1 MSLENPLIHNDDL
14 TKLLS
19 HRNIA
24 RDQRRE
30 LENAIYSFTQFP
42 PIIFVGRVKD
52 SCVYRIGINEV
63 HKHTI
68 LKFDTTELR
77 DRFAQHFEK
86 LCHVRGLSLQQS
98 F

>member
-1 MSLENPLIHNDDL
+1 MSLENPLIHNEDL
-14 TKLLS
+14 TELLT

-24 RDQRRE
+24 REQRQE
-30 LENAIYSFTQFP
+30 LETAIQSFTQYP
-42 PIIFVGRVKD
+42 PVIFVGRVMD

-63 HKHTI
+63 TKQTI

-86 LCHVRGLSLQQS
+86 LCMGRGLSLQQS

>member
-14 TKLLS
+14 TQLLS

-24 RDQRRE
+24 CEQRQE
-30 LENAIYSFTQFP
+30 LETAIQSFTQYP
-42 PIIFVGRVKD
+42 PIIFVGRVMD
-52 SCVYRIGINEV
+52 SCVYRIGVNEV
-63 HKHTI
+63 SHHTM

-86 LCHVRGLSLQQS
+86 LCTGNGLSLQQS